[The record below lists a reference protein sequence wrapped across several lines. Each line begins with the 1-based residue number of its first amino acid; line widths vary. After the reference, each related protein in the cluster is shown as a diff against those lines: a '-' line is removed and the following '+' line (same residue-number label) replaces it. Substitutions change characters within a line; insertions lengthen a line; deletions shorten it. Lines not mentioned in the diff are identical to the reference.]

1 MREETSSV
9 THEALMLLAC
19 AIVAHR
25 YLKS

>member
-1 MREETSSV
+1 MRKETSGG

>member
-1 MREETSSV
+1 MREETSSA

-25 YLKS
+25 YLES